1 MLNDP
6 EQIFYER
13 ITELSSIV
21 QQSRFELGQGLVL
34 VCQVDDEL
42 CQVLVVHA
50 VVIVQLSA
58 DLGDQGQVLQ
68 SPQLVHFHNI
78 LSLTGK

>member
-13 ITELSSIV
+13 ITELGSIV

-50 VVIVQLSA
+50 VVVVQL
-58 DLGDQGQVLQ
+58 GTHFGHQGQML
-68 SPQLVHFHNI
+68 
-78 LSLTGK
+78 